1 MVRGSKILACVMPS
15 AASSVYRVHA
25 IAPIGVA
32 ATPTSGSSIACM
44 HSSPTVR
51 RGMGVKLPDMCCTN
65 GACYDCFVPHPFKC
79 KVLWA
84 DITFLEVEDCVDSA
98 TGLSG
103 LAHYSYEVY
112 KKCDY

>member
-1 MVRGSKILACVMPS
+1 MQPAQYKGCMQTV
-15 AASSVYRVHA
+15 

-32 ATPTSGSSIACM
+32 ATPTSGSSIACI

-84 DITFLEVEDCVDSA
+84 DITFLEVEDCADWVRQVSL
-98 TGLSG
+98 TILM
-103 LAHYSYEVY
+103 
-112 KKCDY
+112 KCIRSVIIAAVT